1 MASIS
6 KSESQNIPIDRN
18 FVVTMDKIGEVA
30 TSLTLPSG
38 LVLPNRLV
46 KAAMAEQLAK
56 NGQASSEL
64 VKVYEKWG
72 EGGWGAIMTGKQLWR

>member
-1 MASIS
+1 M
-6 KSESQNIPIDRN
+6 N
-18 FVVTMDKIGEVA
+18 KIGEVA

-64 VKVYEKWG
+64 VSVYEKWG
-72 EGGWGAIMTGKQLWR
+72 QGGWGAIMTGKQLQC

>member
-72 EGGWGAIMTGKQLWR
+72 QGGWGAIMTGEQLRY

>member
-1 MASIS
+1 M
-6 KSESQNIPIDRN
+6 DR
-18 FVVTMDKIGEVA
+18 IGEVA

-72 EGGWGAIMTGKQLWR
+72 QGGWGAIMTGKQLWR

>member
-1 MASIS
+1 MN
-6 KSESQNIPIDRN
+6 NI
-18 FVVTMDKIGEVA
+18 GQVA
-30 TSLTLPSG
+30 TPLTLPSG

-56 NGQASSEL
+56 NGQASSDL

-72 EGGWGAIMTGKQLWR
+72 EGGWGAIMTGKQLRL

>member
-1 MASIS
+1 M
-6 KSESQNIPIDRN
+6 NN
-18 FVVTMDKIGEVA
+18 IGEVA

-46 KAAMAEQLAK
+46 KAAMAEHLAK

-72 EGGWGAIMTGKQLWR
+72 QGGWGAVMTGKRLRRCYRIKTQ

>member
-1 MASIS
+1 M
-6 KSESQNIPIDRN
+6 NN
-18 FVVTMDKIGEVA
+18 IGEVA
-30 TSLTLPSG
+30 KSLTLPSG

-56 NGQASSEL
+56 NGQASSDL

-72 EGGWGAIMTGKQLWR
+72 EGGWGAIMTGRQLQRSYRIQT

>member
-1 MASIS
+1 MASVLETETLHTSIDHIS
-6 KSESQNIPIDRN
+6 AVMNQ
-18 FVVTMDKIGEVA
+18 IGEVA

-64 VKVYEKWG
+64 VKVHEKWG
-72 EGGWGAIMTGKQLWR
+72 QGGWGAIMTGKQLQR